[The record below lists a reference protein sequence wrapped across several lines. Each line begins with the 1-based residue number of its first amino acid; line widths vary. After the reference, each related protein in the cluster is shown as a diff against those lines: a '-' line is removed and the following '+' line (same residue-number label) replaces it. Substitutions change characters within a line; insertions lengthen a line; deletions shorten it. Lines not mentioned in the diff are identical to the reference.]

1 MWDNEAMSTTNTT
14 RPPVA
19 RSLDHDIDSIISQH
33 AQDLSE
39 KLQAHRLELF
49 PPAAEKPLRS
59 FQVSEAAK
67 LLGVKS
73 GYLRNLSLDGKG
85 PEPQVTNSGRRS
97 YSAEQIQALRH
108 YLDET
113 GRAAKRYVPCRRGRE
128 TLQVVAVVNFKGG
141 SGKTT
146 TAAHLA
152 QHLALR
158 GHRVLAIDLD
168 PQASLSS
175 LHGFQPELDVGENET
190 LYAAIRYDDQCRP
203 LREIIKKTNF
213 PGLDIVPGNIELM
226 EFEYDTPRVLA
237 TRAGPANERLFFAR
251 LEEALQD
258 VADDYD
264 IVIIDCPPQL
274 GYLTMSALCTATAIL
289 ITVHPQMLDVMSM
302 CQFLLMMGDL
312 LTHLKKAGGN
322 MGYDWLR
329 YLITRYEPSD
339 GPQTQMVSFLRSL
352 FGQHVLINPML
363 KSVAIS
369 DAGITKQ
376 TLYEVERRQFTAAT
390 YDRAM
395 ESLDAV
401 NGEIEQLIHTAWGRR

>member
-1 MWDNEAMSTTNTT
+1 MSSATTI
-14 RPPVA
+14 RPNA
-19 RSLDHDIDSIISQH
+19 SQALASDIDTVIGHH
-33 AQDLSE
+33 ARELSE

-49 PPAAEKPLRS
+49 PPMAQKTLRH

-67 LLGVKS
+67 LLGVKA
-73 GYLRNLSLDGKG
+73 GYLRNLSLEGKG
-85 PEPQVTNSGRRS
+85 PDPNFTPGGRRS
-97 YSAEQIQALRH
+97 YTAEQIQALRH

-113 GRAAKRYVPCRRGRE
+113 GRSSKRYVPCRRGDD
-128 TLQVVAVVNFKGG
+128 TLQVLAVVNFKGG

-158 GHRVLAIDLD
+158 GHRVLAVDLD

-175 LHGFQPELDVGENET
+175 LHGLQPEFDVGENET
-190 LYAAIRYDDQCRP
+190 LYAAIRYDERRRP
-203 LREIIKKTNF
+203 LREVIRRTNF

-237 TRAGPANERLFFAR
+237 TQSGQGPERLFFAR
-251 LEEALQD
+251 LEEALAS

-264 IVIIDCPPQL
+264 IVVIDCPPQL
-274 GYLTMSALCTATAIL
+274 GYLTMSALCTATGVL
-289 ITVHPQMLDVMSM
+289 ITIHPQMLDVMSM

-312 LTHLKKAGGN
+312 LSHLKKAGGN

-339 GPQTQMVSFLRSL
+339 GPQTQMLSFLRSL

-376 TLYEVERRQFTAAT
+376 TLYEVERRQFTAST

-395 ESLDAV
+395 EALDAV
-401 NGEIEQLIHTAWGRR
+401 NGEIEQLIHAAWGRR

>member
-1 MWDNEAMSTTNTT
+1 VWKKAMDVTAGSAS
-14 RPPVA
+14 PI
-19 RSLDHDIDSIISQH
+19 LDIDELIAEQ
-33 AQDLSE
+33 ARELSE

-49 PPAAEKPLRS
+49 PPSAQKTLRS

-73 GYLRNLSLDGKG
+73 GYLRNLSLEGKG
-85 PEPQVTNSGRRS
+85 PDPSVTSSGRRS
-97 YSAEQIQALRH
+97 YSAQQIRDLRH
-108 YLDET
+108 YLDKT
-113 GRAAKRYVPCRRGRE
+113 GRASRHYVPERRGSE
-128 TLQVVAVVNFKGG
+128 HLQVIAVVNFKGG

-152 QHLALR
+152 QHLALS

-168 PQASLSS
+168 PQASLSALS
-175 LHGFQPELDVGENET
+175 GFQPEFDVGANET
-190 LYAAIRYDDQCRP
+190 LYAALRYDDQRQKLRSLVRP
-203 LREIIKKTNF
+203 TNF
-213 PGLDIVPGNIELM
+213 PGLDIIPGNIELM
-226 EFEYDTPRVLA
+226 EFEYDTPRQLTQQDGKA
-237 TRAGPANERLFFAR
+237 ASTAFFAR
-251 LEEALQD
+251 LHEALGD
-258 VADDYD
+258 VTEAYD
-264 IVIIDCPPQL
+264 VVVIDCPPQL
-274 GYLTMSALCTATAIL
+274 GYLTMSALCAATGVL

-302 CQFLLMMGDL
+302 CQFLLMTGDIL
-312 LTHLKKAGGN
+312 SHLKRAGGS

-339 GPQTQMVSFLRSL
+339 GPQTQMVAFLRSL
-352 FGQHVLINPML
+352 FGKHVLLHPML

-395 ESLDAV
+395 EALDAV
-401 NGEIEQLIHTAWGRR
+401 NGEIEKLIHQAWGRD